1 MLNFKKFLTFLVV
14 ISPFCKE
21 DAVAENKTP
30 LEIRQSTIGMRQKFS
45 ALAATRKG
53 APIFVRNALQLR
65 AQPQARRFLAVRSPA
80 VLVKKGLIFPNR
92 SVLARKP
99 VLSRVMPQRRLFN
112 AIPGRKLFGEAL
124 FKRRSPVVPAPVP
137 VSPPSKVPQ
146 LPPAPPTHY
155 TVKFKDFPV
164 GYRAHVTRQCAIRRS
179 PPPSPDYPVII
190 PHNSVKGKLEQCKTL
205 DASYPGVSQALLT
218 VLKAQGYKE

>member
-1 MLNFKKFLTFLVV
+1 MLNFKKFLTFLVMM
-14 ISPFCKE
+14 SPFCKE
-21 DAVAENKTP
+21 YAVAKNQTP
-30 LEIRQSTIGMRQKFS
+30 LEIRQSTIGMRQKVS
-45 ALAATRKG
+45 VLAMTRNRS
-53 APIFVRNALQLR
+53 IITRNALQLR
-65 AQPQARRFLAVRSPA
+65 AQPQVRRCLGVRSP
-80 VLVKKGLIFPNR
+80 VLLVKKGLMFPNR
-92 SVLARKP
+92 SVFARKP
-99 VLSRVMPQRRLFN
+99 VLSRVLPQRRLFN
-112 AIPGRKLFGEAL
+112 PIPGRKSFGRSL
-124 FKRRSPVVPAPVP
+124 FKRQSPVMPAPVP
-137 VSPPSKVPQ
+137 VSPVPSKVPQ

-179 PPPSPDYPVII
+179 PPPSPDSPVII